1 MKSSAGFL
9 LFIIYKKP
17 SGQDRTVAERNY
29 AAEAPR
35 RMWKILLAGFFCMRR
50 KL

>member
-9 LFIIYKKP
+9 LFVIYKKP

-29 AAEAPR
+29 AAEAPT
-35 RMWKILLAGFFCMRR
+35 AGGKSCLQDFFV
-50 KL
+50 

>member
-17 SGQDRTVAERNY
+17 SGQDRTVAEKNY
-29 AAEAPR
+29 AAEALHR
-35 RMWKILLAGFFCMRR
+35 RWKILIAGFFCMKR